1 MANGDVSSKLE
12 EFQDLL
18 SISDLVS
25 DALRSVGW
33 LFVRGLSFI
42 IDGLEQI
49 TNDILLLKT
58 FFNNPQVVEFV
69 QTIQPFLYV
78 ILAGSFLFTGYLMIF
93 QKKFDREGF
102 LINLFIT
109 LLVLGLLS
117 PTMIKTSEFTDIA
130 IASLNQDGMY
140 KNQDHTLSQSVL
152 QKNVHDLVEYD
163 KTAFKD
169 TKIKNPNSIPAS
181 QIKNIDINDVFD
193 SDEYRLSKE
202 GEDIAQ
208 NKLAW
213 NGKEMT
219 ETELDQSGVEWNNQ
233 YYYRYHPNWL
243 TILVTLG
250 VMGFTLFSIAYKL
263 ARLSFELAFNYVL
276 AILVAPAD
284 LHSGQKTK
292 KVIQSIL
299 NTFLVIILIFVSI
312 KLYTIG
318 TAYLADTLD
327 GLAYLIALIAFSA
340 ALIDGPNMV
349 ERLFGIDA
357 GLKRGWGVALG
368 AYAVGKGTAKVGAR
382 VAGQTMKMASRP
394 ATPSVSE
401 AASTKLPPNPPP
413 NSGTTASRPNR
424 SPESVPTPSQAQERT
439 SRSAGPENQ
448 QIESVEMPVHDAA
461 QEAQTAASPE
471 SAPHRPDAVAQATPV
486 TSTSQSTLSA
496 TRSKTPDSPM
506 NERNVNSSDAF
517 ESPETSGSSQP
528 VSPSVETSTVN
539 RKPITSSVDSTPF
552 DKTMTGASAHSVGT
566 TENVSPSVT
575 LSSSSGGSPSIS
587 ESPQETSSG
596 TQRQRKSIY
605 QTLETTTQKELKHVE
620 QAQTRVTQESF
631 RVYSTDVPRPDP
643 KKE

>member
-1 MANGDVSSKLE
+1 MANGDIASKLE

-18 SISDLVS
+18 SISDLVR
-25 DALRSVGW
+25 DALRSIGW

-49 TNDILLLKT
+49 TNDILLIKS

-117 PTMIKTSEFTDIA
+117 PTMIKTNEFTDKA
-130 IASLNQDGMY
+130 ITSINQDGVY
-140 KNQDHTLSQSVL
+140 ENQDHTLSQSVL

-169 TKIKNPNSIPAS
+169 TKIKNPNSVPAS

-202 GEDIAQ
+202 GEDISQ

-357 GLKRGWGVALG
+357 GLKRGWGVG
-368 AYAVGKGTAKVGAR
+368 SVDYAVGKGTAKVGAR
-382 VAGQTMKMASRP
+382 VAGQTMKMTSRP

-401 AASTKLPPNPPP
+401 AASTKLPPNPPRRWHP
-413 NSGTTASRPNR
+413 TSRPIVR
-424 SPESVPTPSQAQERT
+424 LRVFQFLHKHKSALHDQPDKRT
-439 SRSAGPENQ
+439 
-448 QIESVEMPVHDAA
+448 
-461 QEAQTAASPE
+461 
-471 SAPHRPDAVAQATPV
+471 
-486 TSTSQSTLSA
+486 
-496 TRSKTPDSPM
+496 
-506 NERNVNSSDAF
+506 
-517 ESPETSGSSQP
+517 
-528 VSPSVETSTVN
+528 
-539 RKPITSSVDSTPF
+539 
-552 DKTMTGASAHSVGT
+552 
-566 TENVSPSVT
+566 NVSNR
-575 LSSSSGGSPSIS
+575 L
-587 ESPQETSSG
+587 
-596 TQRQRKSIY
+596 IY
-605 QTLETTTQKELKHVE
+605 QRITRIRRVRLQQHQSSPRYVVRDSVYHQHLRLIHHHRKHLFHN
-620 QAQTRVTQESF
+620 R
-631 RVYSTDVPRPDP
+631 RCLMNR
-643 KKE
+643 

>member
-1 MANGDVSSKLE
+1 MANGDIASKLE

-18 SISDLVS
+18 SISDLVR
-25 DALRSVGW
+25 DALRSIGW

-49 TNDILLLKT
+49 TNDILLIKA

-117 PTMIKTSEFTDIA
+117 PTMIKTSEFTDKA
-130 IASLNQDGMY
+130 ITSINQDGVY
-140 KNQDHTLSQSVL
+140 ENQDHTLSQSVL

-169 TKIKNPNSIPAS
+169 TKIKNPNSVPAS

-202 GEDIAQ
+202 GEDISQ

-213 NGKEMT
+213 NGKEMI

-382 VAGQTMKMASRP
+382 VAGQTIKRTSRP
-394 ATPSVSE
+394 TPSASE
-401 AASTKLPPNPPP
+401 AASTKLPPNPP
-413 NSGTTASRPNR
+413 SGGGTPTGRPDR
-424 SPESVPTPSQAQERT
+424 SSDSVPIRSQAPERT
-439 SRSAGPENQ
+439 SQLTGQENQ
-448 QIESVEMPVHDAA
+448 RIESIDLSRHDTSSESPTATTSKESMPRRLDDVSPQSLATTPPSS
-461 QEAQTAASPE
+461 QTP
-471 SAPHRPDAVAQATPV
+471 VAQSKVPDGSMKEQPATSPNAFNIFETTV
-486 TSTSQSTLSA
+486 ASQPTSSSKQPIGSRAPSPTSVHSGSTSDM
-496 TRSKTPDSPM
+496 KP
-506 NERNVNSSDAF
+506 NVL
-517 ESPETSGSSQP
+517 
-528 VSPSVETSTVN
+528 
-539 RKPITSSVDSTPF
+539 
-552 DKTMTGASAHSVGT
+552 AHSSNT
-566 TENVSPSVT
+566 PEDETPT
-575 LSSSSGGSPSIS
+575 ISSSGASNSSPSIN
-587 ESPQETSSG
+587 ESQETSSG

-620 QAQTRVTQESF
+620 QTQTRVTSESS
-631 RVYSTDVPRPDP
+631 RMYSTDVPRLNP